1 MLDLE
6 RHGTAHRLEV
16 VVDIDGPN
24 HMRYR
29 FRIERRFQIAL
40 LIPVF
45 SPCRKSRAAPRVELH
60 RF

>member
-1 MLDLE
+1 
-6 RHGTAHRLEV
+6 
-16 VVDIDGPN
+16 VDIDGPN